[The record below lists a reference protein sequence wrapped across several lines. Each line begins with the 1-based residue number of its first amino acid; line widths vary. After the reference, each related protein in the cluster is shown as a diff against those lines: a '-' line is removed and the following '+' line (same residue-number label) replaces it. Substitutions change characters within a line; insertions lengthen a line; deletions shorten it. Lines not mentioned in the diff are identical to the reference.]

1 MSASDAASRRDF
13 HRTTSH
19 CAHARAFYTE
29 ISDGIYRNPGRFSL
43 SDTDTPNDGAIRPV
57 VAPPPK
63 VRQGSLM
70 PWTVGAICLLLTALA
85 VLFQGFNSLNRHS
98 ALVHLRFSS
107 GFVDLDNLPSA
118 LSQRI
123 RELGYFAA
131 SEAAVLS
138 NYIVSRAMVEAVKSD
153 VAVAGILDE
162 PSQNGVPGNNACIDF
177 KDLADCW
184 NSIVL
189 VSPDQL
195 SRSLTIDVST
205 YDLAESRSIA
215 QAIVS
220 HLQLNADR
228 IVRLGSADLVSRV
241 QSHMSAKLH
250 DLEDVDAEITRTTE
264 AMEAMDRQ
272 HGGAPL
278 SQLARL
284 FLRKFELQ
292 VRLIQAREEAE
303 LTRIDASYNKQF
315 AVEKEISGVADG
327 IRKAIAGIVES
338 ASRSANGPAIQTF
351 LTEERK
357 FDSLVERKASLSKT
371 VRVVRQSVS
380 ELEQFFS
387 KQNDVR
393 FESEIVDGPT
403 YPADKSVW
411 MASMLLVAG
420 MLLAALSLL
429 AVQIGKRLHSR
440 VVGRRE
446 KLVLTH
452 V

>member
-1 MSASDAASRRDF
+1 MSASDAASRQDF
-13 HRTTSH
+13 HRITSH
-19 CAHARAFYTE
+19 CAHARAFYKE
-29 ISDGIYRNPGRFSL
+29 ISDGIYRNPSRFSL
-43 SDTDTPNDGAIRPV
+43 SDTDTPNDGAIRLV
-57 VAPPPK
+57 AAPPPK

-85 VLFQGFNSLNRHS
+85 LLFQGFSSFNRHS

-107 GFVDLDNLPSA
+107 DFVDLDNLPSA
-118 LSQRI
+118 VSLRI

-138 NYIVSRAMVEAVKSD
+138 DYIVSEAMVEAVKSD
-153 VAVAGILDE
+153 VALAGILDG
-162 PSQNGVPGNNACIDF
+162 PSQTAVLGNNACIDF
-177 KDLADCW
+177 KDLVDCW
-184 NSIVL
+184 KSIVL

-205 YDLAESRSIA
+205 YDMAGSRSIA

-228 IVRLGSADLVSRV
+228 IVRLGSTDLVGRV

-250 DLEDVDAEITRTTE
+250 DLDDVDAGINQITE
-264 AMEAMDRQ
+264 ALEAMVRQ
-272 HGGAPL
+272 HGGTPL
-278 SQLARL
+278 SQLVRL
-284 FLRKFELQ
+284 FLKKFELE

-303 LTRIDASYNKQF
+303 LTSIDASYNKQF
-315 AVEKEISGVADG
+315 AVEREISDVADG
-327 IRKAIAGIVES
+327 IRKAIGDILDS
-338 ASRSANGPAIQTF
+338 TSRSTYGPAVQNL
-351 LTEERK
+351 LTQERK
-357 FDSLVERKASLSKT
+357 FDSLVERKASFSKN
-371 VRVVRQSVS
+371 VRVVRQSVL

-411 MASMLLVAG
+411 MTSMLLVAA
-420 MLLAALSLL
+420 MLLAAFSVLV
-429 AVQIGKRLHSR
+429 VQIGKRLHSH
-440 VVGRRE
+440 VDSRRG